1 MVEGKAEAWFELVKA
16 RSSLASVG
24 KRRLFDHVNRLSRR
38 GSSRRLSLS
47 MQLLKRSQRDR
58 LTAPLF
64 FFRRI
69 ANEVEITKDQPRPI
83 NVRVDLLKDL

>member
-1 MVEGKAEAWFELVKA
+1 MVEGKAEAWFGLVKA

-47 MQLLKRSQRDR
+47 MQLLKRSRY
-58 LTAPLF
+58 L
-64 FFRRI
+64 
-69 ANEVEITKDQPRPI
+69 
-83 NVRVDLLKDL
+83 